1 MARYIPESHLRD
13 LSLIRWGGGGGAVQI
28 GKIAGLKLFVP
39 SHVTTGLYGNIL
51 MYKVDS

>member
-13 LSLIRWGGGGGAVQI
+13 LSLIRWGGGGAVQI
-28 GKIAGLKLFVP
+28 GKITGLKLFVP

-51 MYKVDS
+51 MYTVDS